1 VVQARRWLQQAVS
14 ELACARWIGQ
24 GKMWAQACFFCQQAS
39 EKALKAV
46 LVRAGQRRIRT
57 HSIVRLLRQVS
68 ADQPAFGQLL
78 AEAPRLDRDYIG
90 TRYPNGMAT
99 TSELWEEQ
107 DFRQAESVAA
117 RIIELVEPIISAT

>member
-1 VVQARRWLQQAVS
+1 
-14 ELACARWIGQ
+14 
-24 GKMWAQACFFCQQAS
+24 MWAQACFFCQQAA

-57 HSIVRLLRQVS
+57 HSIVRLLRHAS
-68 ADQPAFGQLL
+68 AYEPAFTALL

-99 TSELWEEQ
+99 AGELWEER
-107 DFRQAESVAA
+107 DFRRAESVAA
-117 RIIELVEPIISAT
+117 RIIELVEPIISAN